1 MTARRSVRNK
11 TPVPGDAVIDAGSA
25 SIDAVSDLDGD
36 DMVS

>member
-1 MTARRSVRNK
+1 MTAIRSVRNEA
-11 TPVPGDAVIDAGSA
+11 PVPGDAVNDAGSA